1 MKCSLGSS
9 LVVGAG
15 QHPNMHNALAS
26 IHSTGE
32 KMRSIMLLKYCRDQE
47 EKTKQMNLCVYLL
60 LKKKKFFCFVVW
72 GLKLKAFTLIH
83 STSPV
88 FLKGFSRQ
96 SPKIFAQ
103 ASFELRSS

>member
-1 MKCSLGSS
+1 
-9 LVVGAG
+9 VVGAG

-60 LKKKKFFCFVVW
+60 LKKKNSFVLW
-72 GLKLKAFTLIH
+72 YGGLN
-83 STSPV
+83 SRPSP
-88 FLKGFSRQ
+88 
-96 SPKIFAQ
+96 
-103 ASFELRSS
+103 